1 MNSLL
6 LCIVEYSDKNGEKF
20 ESIVQWGQS
29 KLFPDFKHAKLEQ
42 NNMENICKI
51 KQAYSFLEF

>member
-1 MNSLL
+1 M
-6 LCIVEYSDKNGEKF
+6 EKR
-20 ESIVQWGQS
+20 SKAIVQWGQS